1 MRIAVLAVGRLQS
14 FHMLKLAL
22 HTVILCFKDVINV
35 KMSKM

>member
-14 FHMLKLAL
+14 FQMLKWVL
-22 HTVILCFKDVINV
+22 HTVILYFKDVINV